1 MVNRNFFTQK
11 EIASIGNKD
20 KSITYSYNHIGRKIC
35 LFIFLLGNFMRELH
49 SRLSFFK
56 AGSLSI
62 ALVILLS

>member
-1 MVNRNFFTQK
+1 MQQTISVCGGENALILNIFLTFFIIYKHLMGILQ
-11 EIASIGNKD
+11 
-20 KSITYSYNHIGRKIC
+20 
-35 LFIFLLGNFMRELH
+35 FLLGNFMRELH

>member
-1 MVNRNFFTQK
+1 
-11 EIASIGNKD
+11 
-20 KSITYSYNHIGRKIC
+20 
-35 LFIFLLGNFMRELH
+35 MRELH